1 MNKKYEKNNQPS
13 SYCGKIWLILQKFG
27 IFMQKIKTITV
38 YASSSDQI
46 DPLYYAAAAD
56 LGKRMASAGITCI
69 NGAGIRGLMAGISDA
84 ILANGGHV
92 CGIIPRFM
100 VEKGWMH
107 QSIPEIIVTPDIH
120 CRKQLMAQKSDAC
133 IALPGGV
140 GTLEELLEIIT
151 WKQLGIY
158 AKPVVIL
165 NVGGFY
171 NDLISMLNKAI
182 RENFIHYGPAKMYQ
196 IAGTPEEAMNLILK
210 NDNVS

>member
-1 MNKKYEKNNQPS
+1 
-13 SYCGKIWLILQKFG
+13 
-27 IFMQKIKTITV
+27 MQKTKTITV

-46 DPLYYAAAAD
+46 APIYYSAAAD

-69 NGAGIRGLMAGISDA
+69 NGAGIKGLMAEISDA

-107 QSIPEIIVTPDIH
+107 QSVPEIIVTPDIH

-158 AKPVVIL
+158 SKPVVIL
-165 NVGGFY
+165 NVSGFY
-171 NDLISMLNKAI
+171 NDLIAMLNKAI
-182 RENFIHYGPAKMYQ
+182 RENFVFYDSSKMWQVAYS
-196 IAGTPEEAMNLILK
+196 AEEALNLIL
-210 NDNVS
+210 NNENVS

>member
-1 MNKKYEKNNQPS
+1 
-13 SYCGKIWLILQKFG
+13 
-27 IFMQKIKTITV
+27 MQKIKTITV

-46 DPLYYAAAAD
+46 DPLYYSVAAN
-56 LGKRMASAGITCI
+56 LGKLIASAGITCI
-69 NGAGIRGLMAGISDA
+69 NGAGIKGLMAEISEA

-107 QSIPEIIVTPDIH
+107 QAVPEIIVTPDIH

-151 WKQLGIY
+151 WKQLGLY
-158 AKPVVIL
+158 PKPVVIL
-165 NVGGFY
+165 NFGGFY

-182 RENFIHYGPAKMYQ
+182 RENFIHYDPSKMWLV
-196 IAGTPEEAMNLILK
+196 AGNAEEAMNLILK
-210 NDNVS
+210 NENVS